1 MRKGGSTLS
10 HNLPAL
16 HAHRNATKKSS
27 SKKQSHSDAYSYGIG
42 PSLGEIITGTAVV
55 ILAVITVLL
64 LAYYIDLRFF

>member
-1 MRKGGSTLS
+1 MHTETRL
-10 HNLPAL
+10 
-16 HAHRNATKKSS
+16 KSQAV
-27 SKKQSHSDAYSYGIG
+27 KKQSHSDAYSYGVG